1 MQDTAG
7 ILVIED
13 DLQIRRFLRTG
24 LNAER
29 YRLQEALTGSDG
41 ITFFVAHR
49 PDVILLDLGLPDMDG
64 VDVIKQVRIANPT
77 IPIIVLSVRSLE
89 QEKIKALDAGA
100 DDYVNKPFALGE
112 LLARVRAALR
122 RTQSAAEAGVSVF
135 QTGDIEVDLAKRR
148 VIIGGQEVHLTRI
161 EYKLLE
167 LLIRHAD
174 HVVTHHQ
181 LLEEIWGAS
190 HREQTHYLRVH
201 MLQLRRKLEREPAH
215 PRYLRTEPGVGYRL
229 VTQHLP
235 ESWKVERHSET
246 IA

>member
-24 LNAER
+24 LNAEH

-41 ITFFVAHR
+41 ITFFAAHR

-64 VDVIKQVRIANPT
+64 VDVIKQVRGVNPT
-77 IPIIVLSVRSLE
+77 VPIIVLSVRSHE

-122 RTQSAAEAGVSVF
+122 RTQSAAKAGVSIF
-135 QTGDIEVDLAKRR
+135 HTGDI
-148 VIIGGQEVHLTRI
+148 EVHLTRI
-161 EYKLLE
+161 EYKLRE
-167 LLIRHAD
+167 LLIQHAD
-174 HVVTHHQ
+174 QVVTYSQ
-181 LLEEIWGAS
+181 LLDEIWGAT
-190 HREQTHYLRVH
+190 HREQIHYVRVH
-201 MLQLRRKLEREPAH
+201 MLQLRRKVERHPAQ

-229 VTQHLP
+229 VT
-235 ESWKVERHSET
+235 
-246 IA
+246 A

>member
-1 MQDTAG
+1 MQDMPE

-24 LNAER
+24 LNAEQ
-29 YRLQEALTGSDG
+29 YRLREAATGADG
-41 ITFFVAHR
+41 ITHFGERR
-49 PDVILLDLGLPDMDG
+49 PDVVLLDLGLPDMDG
-64 VDVIKQVRIANPT
+64 VDVVKRIRKENPSV
-77 IPIIVLSVRSLE
+77 PIIILSVRSHEL
-89 QEKIKALDAGA
+89 EKIKALDAGA

-112 LLARVRAALR
+112 LLARIRAAIR
-122 RTQSAAEAGVSVF
+122 RMQPAAQAGVSVF
-135 QTGDIEVDLAKRR
+135 RTGDIEVDLAKRR

-167 LLIRHAD
+167 MLIRHAD
-174 HVVTHHQ
+174 HVVTHRQ

-201 MLQLRRKLEREPAH
+201 MLQLRRKLEKEPAH

-229 VTQHLP
+229 VSQDVP
-235 ESWKVERHSET
+235 QSWKEEKHSET

>member
-24 LNAER
+24 LNAEH

-41 ITFFVAHR
+41 ITFFAAHR

-64 VDVIKQVRIANPT
+64 VDVIKQVRGVNPT
-77 IPIIVLSVRSLE
+77 VPIIVLSVRSHE

-122 RTQSAAEAGVSVF
+122 RTQSAAKAGVSIF
-135 QTGDIEVDLAKRR
+135 HTGDIEVDLEKRR
-148 VIIGGQEVHLTRI
+148 VIIDKQEVHLTRI

-167 LLIRHAD
+167 LLIQHAD
-174 HVVTHHQ
+174 QVVTYSQ
-181 LLEEIWGAS
+181 LLDEIWGAT
-190 HREQTHYLRVH
+190 HREQIHYVRVH
-201 MLQLRRKLEREPAH
+201 MLQLRRKVERHPAQ

-229 VTQHLP
+229 VT
-235 ESWKVERHSET
+235 
-246 IA
+246 A